1 MLKSVMTFAFPG
13 ILLCLAAM
21 MLASCTGSRE
31 AGDDEPFEI
40 IPDPP
45 RDEVRIQVAPVSP
58 DVKTIQLYRVQ
69 GVPEGSF
76 GSQNQQEMQFPII
89 TLGTQETLRLEFDLM
104 DSRGVPLS
112 VHFYHADAY
121 WNRDLNPIEYL
132 GRFQRDDLLV
142 YDPSH
147 ATEVPYTHYSYEFPN
162 DNIEFLISGNYVVR
176 ISEQGNEEEILF
188 ERPFFITENHPSP
201 RVGIENYLRGANG
214 FSAIQPALA
223 FVPPAELKNN
233 IYDFVVCFS
242 RNGRFAAPRCTDTPH
257 IIQQPTLRFFLPPSQ
272 AFDPAIPDYFLDLS
286 AVRVGLHVTNVDFA
300 VSPYFVTLKTDYA
313 RFPGNP
319 LDPVLNG
326 QTVISGVVED
336 VFNPDVAGQYVDV
349 LFQYVPDEKKLLEEE
364 VSLIGSFNGW
374 NEEESIS
381 LSWSAE
387 QEWYEGVV
395 RLKQGHYDYQYVL
408 GKDRIPRGTA
418 PRNENLLTGMVY
430 YEDIYLNTHRL
441 ISVGGSITF

>member
-1 MLKSVMTFAFPG
+1 MFKSVLTYVLYGIFLFSFAV
-13 ILLCLAAM
+13 
-21 MLASCTGSRE
+21 MLASCAGSKE

-45 RDEVRIQVAPVSP
+45 QGEVQIQVAPVSS

-76 GSQNQQEMQFPII
+76 GAQNEQEMQFPII
-89 TLGTQETLRLEFDLM
+89 TLGKQETLRLEFDLM
-104 DSRGVPLS
+104 EPTGRPLS

-121 WNRDLNPIEYL
+121 WKRDLLPVEYL
-132 GRFQRDDLLV
+132 GRFQRDDILIF
-142 YDPSH
+142 DPSR
-147 ATEVPYTHYSYEFPN
+147 ATDISYTHYSYEFPN
-162 DNIEFLISGNYVVR
+162 DNIEFLISGNYIVR
-176 ISEQGNEEEILF
+176 ISEQGNEEEVLF

-201 RVGIENYLRGANG
+201 RIGVENYIRGANG

-223 FVPPAELKNN
+223 FLPPAELKNN
-233 IYDFVVCFS
+233 IYDFVACFT
-242 RNGRFAAPRCTDTPH
+242 RNGRFDAPRCTDTPH

-286 AVRVGLHVTNVDFA
+286 AIRVGLNITHVDFSS
-300 VSPYFVTLKTDYA
+300 SPYFVTLKTDYA

-326 QTVISGVVED
+326 QTVVSGVVDD
-336 VFNPDVAGQYVDV
+336 VFEPDLAGQYVDV
-349 LFQYVPDEKKLLEEE
+349 LFQYVPDEKRLYEDE
-364 VSLIGSFNGW
+364 VYLVGSFNGW
-374 NEEESIS
+374 NKEESIP
-381 LSWSAE
+381 LTWSPE
-387 QEWYEGVV
+387 EEWYEGVV
-395 RLKQGHYDYQYVL
+395 QLKQGHYDYQYVL
-408 GKDRIPRGTA
+408 GKDRLPGGTA

-441 ISVGGSITF
+441 ITVGGSLTF